1 MKRLALASLLVLA
14 LSAPPALAVND
25 PVAPG
30 DDCSASATAIGHPAS
45 GREQSDK
52 ASPPFSVNNPGN
64 STGARGQ
71 ARSQALAHCQNAS
84 P

>member
-1 MKRLALASLLVLA
+1 MKRLAVASLLALA
-14 LSAPPALAVND
+14 LSASPALAVND

-30 DDCSASATAIGHPAS
+30 DDCSASDTAIGHPAS

-71 ARSQALAHCQNAS
+71 AQSQALAHCQNAR

>member
-1 MKRLALASLLVLA
+1 MKRLAAALLLAIG
-14 LSAPPALAVND
+14 LSASPAGAVND

-30 DDCSASATAIGHPAS
+30 DDCAASDAAIGHPAAP
-45 GREQSDK
+45 REQSDK

-64 STGARGQ
+64 STGAKGQ
-71 ARSQALAHCQNAS
+71 AQSQALAHCNNAR